1 MPSPFAA
8 PTTEEHAQ
16 LVAEIGPLPISGA
29 AWPGWVKI
37 VAWVVVVVMAIQIV
51 RTLGMQESDVTL
63 TTMGLIVLFC
73 FFGLAVVAFYM
84 QRSITTI
91 SNRGLTQTWIMRRE
105 VEWGDIQFAKFVPLL
120 ASKRLVVFTKRGRPL
135 VFQGSTQELQVAF
148 AKISLLYR
156 RKPH

>member
-1 MPSPFAA
+1 MPQPFAA
-8 PTTEEHAQ
+8 PTSEEHAR
-16 LVAEIGPLPISGA
+16 LVAEIGPLPISGP

-37 VAWVVVVVMAIQIV
+37 VAWVVVAAMGIQIV
-51 RTLGMQESDVTL
+51 RTLGMQSSEVTL

-84 QRSITTI
+84 QKSITTI
-91 SNRGLTQTWIMRRE
+91 SERGLQQTWIMRRE
-105 VEWGDIQFAKFVPLL
+105 IEWSEIQFAKFVPLL
-120 ASKRLVVFTKRGRPL
+120 SSKRLIVFTRRGRPL